1 MQYCCI
7 YIMQKLDLHALGKE
21 RIGCT
26 SRPTKSTCPGLL
38 DMTFFACMLITF
50 CLVPVHFSWLL
61 EHINLR
67 MHTSQVDDVMI
78 IFLFPPRMLFHCRVT
93 PALNL
98 LVPICTPGW
107 RKTLRVKCLAWELRY
122 NAMSPTR
129 ARLFHPETNVL
140 TIRTP
145 HLPHYNIFPWD
156 KISSTLGWWWP
167 SIDFYFCFLPRFLLQ
182 LVVGSG
188 LDQGVAT
195 LHVVET
201 NPFKHLT
208 HLSLKFL
215 PGSDTEVK
223 KYLANCLKK
232 LQVKLI

>member
-78 IFLFPPRMLFHCRVT
+78 IFLFPPRMLFLCRVT
-93 PALNL
+93 PSIKFADTHLHTW
-98 LVPICTPGW
+98 VEKDIES
-107 RKTLRVKCLAWELRY
+107 KVSCL
-122 NAMSPTR
+122 
-129 ARLFHPETNVL
+129 
-140 TIRTP
+140 RTP
-145 HLPHYNIFPWD
+145 
-156 KISSTLGWWWP
+156 
-167 SIDFYFCFLPRFLLQ
+167 LQ
-182 LVVGSG
+182 CNVPN
-188 LDQGVAT
+188 QG
-195 LHVVET
+195 
-201 NPFKHLT
+201 
-208 HLSLKFL
+208 
-215 PGSDTEVK
+215 
-223 KYLANCLKK
+223 
-232 LQVKLI
+232 